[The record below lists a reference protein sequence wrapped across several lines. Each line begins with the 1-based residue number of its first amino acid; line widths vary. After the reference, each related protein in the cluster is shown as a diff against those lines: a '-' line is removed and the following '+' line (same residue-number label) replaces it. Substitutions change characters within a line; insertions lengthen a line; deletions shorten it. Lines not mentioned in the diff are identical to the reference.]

1 MTQSF
6 TYVDFEK
13 NIKAH
18 IKTNS
23 LIDATRY
30 YDISFME
37 KEWQSIWTKTW
48 LFAGLESDLSKSGD
62 FFVFNIGRE
71 SILITRTENEE
82 IRAFYNACQHRGNK
96 IVNEEHGS
104 VNKISCPYHGWTYD
118 LDGKLKAV
126 PDKERFT
133 IKLPCSEK
141 NLKEVRIG
149 IWAGMIWI
157 NMDME
162 AMNFDSFIGLIKKR
176 LEPYHFEKMLLIK
189 HQTVSLEANWKTVR
203 DNFLEQYHVDFIHPQ
218 HASIVD
224 CHNSVNEMFPYG
236 HSCSMVQG
244 SITNSRYPVP
254 EEVPDFLIPSL
265 KGVGLN
271 PKEFKGKVGEIRQIL
286 QKKKR
291 KLGKEIGFDYSE
303 FNDGQITDV
312 WQYDIFPNTFMTIQ
326 AEELWIYG
334 PSPHSFDPNKCSFT
348 KWTLQ
353 VKDDLLIDKKRGI
366 NLVNRWDDSSANS
379 QEKLL
384 NGIRPEHEIYRR
396 EDILSGKYSMTP
408 TIDQDIQYLNDMQ
421 SGLHSRGFKTAVL
434 NEDEQRVQHFH
445 NWLDYWID
453 SSS

>member
-1 MTQSF
+1 M
-6 TYVDFEK
+6 
-13 NIKAH
+13 
-18 IKTNS
+18 
-23 LIDATRY
+23 
-30 YDISFME
+30 
-37 KEWQSIWTKTW
+37 
-48 LFAGLESDLSKSGD
+48 
-62 FFVFNIGRE
+62 
-71 SILITRTENEE
+71 
-82 IRAFYNACQHRGNK
+82 
-96 IVNEEHGS
+96 
-104 VNKISCPYHGWTYD
+104 
-118 LDGKLKAV
+118 
-126 PDKERFT
+126 
-133 IKLPCSEK
+133 
-141 NLKEVRIG
+141 
-149 IWAGMIWI
+149 
-157 NMDME
+157 
-162 AMNFDSFIGLIKKR
+162 
-176 LEPYHFEKMLLIK
+176 
-189 HQTVSLEANWKTVR
+189 
-203 DNFLEQYHVDFIHPQ
+203 
-218 HASIVD
+218 
-224 CHNSVNEMFPYG
+224 
-236 HSCSMVQG
+236 
-244 SITNSRYPVP
+244 
-254 EEVPDFLIPSL
+254 
-265 KGVGLN
+265 
-271 PKEFKGKVGEIRQIL
+271 
-286 QKKKR
+286 
-291 KLGKEIGFDYSE
+291 GFDYSE